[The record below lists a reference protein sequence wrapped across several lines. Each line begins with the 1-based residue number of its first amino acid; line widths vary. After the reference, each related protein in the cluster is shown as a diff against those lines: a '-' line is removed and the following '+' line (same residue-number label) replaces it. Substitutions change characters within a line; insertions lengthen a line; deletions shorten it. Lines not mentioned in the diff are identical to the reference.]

1 MARSIDYRSTSQHPA
16 DEVYATMVDPDY
28 LRARLEHLGGPGAG
42 LQEHTADVHG
52 ARYRLRHGLDAEHL
66 PPIVQKVLT
75 DDIVIERSER
85 WTRTGEGRYDGEV
98 TVRIPG
104 TPASATGWMR
114 LADLN
119 GADAGTSEFVVHADV
134 TVRVPLIGGKIE
146 ATVAEQVT
154 RLLASETAFT
164 LDYLR

>member
-1 MARSIDYRSTSQHPA
+1 MARSIDYRSTSLHPA

-28 LRARLEHLGGPGAG
+28 LQARLERLGGPGAA
-42 LQEHTADVHG
+42 LLEHSADVHG

-66 PPIVQKVLT
+66 PAIVQKVLT
-75 DDIVIERSER
+75 GDIVIERSES
-85 WTRTGEGRYDGEV
+85 WTRRGEGHYDGEV

-104 TPASATGWMR
+104 TPAAASGWMR

-119 GADAGTSEFVVHADV
+119 GADAGNSELVVHADV
-134 TVRVPLIGGKIE
+134 TVKVPLIGGKIE
-146 ATVAEQVT
+146 DTIAEQVT

>member
-1 MARSIDYRSTSQHPA
+1 MARSIDYRSTSEHPA

-28 LRARLEHLGGPGAG
+28 LQARLETLGGPGAR
-42 LQEHTADVHG
+42 LEEHTADVHG
-52 ARYRLRHGLDAEHL
+52 ARYRLRHGLDPEDL
-66 PPIVQKVLT
+66 PPAVQKVLT
-75 DDIVIERSER
+75 GELVIERSES
-85 WTRTGEGRYDGEV
+85 WTRTGEGHYDGQV

-104 TPASATGWMR
+104 TPASAAGWMR

-119 GADAGTSEFVVHADV
+119 GSEAGTSEFVVHADV
-134 TVRVPLIGGKIE
+134 TVKVPLIGGKIE
-146 ATVAEQVT
+146 TTVAESVT